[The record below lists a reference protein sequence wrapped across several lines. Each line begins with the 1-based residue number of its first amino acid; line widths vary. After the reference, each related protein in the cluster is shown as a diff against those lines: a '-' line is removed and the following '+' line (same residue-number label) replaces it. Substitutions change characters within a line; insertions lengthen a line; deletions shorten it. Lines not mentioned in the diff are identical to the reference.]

1 MKPDTLRADIEHRIA
16 ELRAAYP
23 RIAVCHATLDE
34 WHEDAGPRHA
44 LRLDIRWPQH
54 QSLVSGPARA
64 SIRAAVDAAFE
75 MAARTLERT
84 HA

>member
-1 MKPDTLRADIEHRIA
+1 MKHDSLQADMEHRIA

-23 RIAVCHATLDE
+23 RISDCRATL
-34 WHEDAGPRHA
+34 EDWREGGARRHS

-54 QSLVSGPARA
+54 QSLISGPARESPEEA
-64 SIRAAVDAAFE
+64 VQAAFDAAT
-75 MAARTLERT
+75 RSLTV